1 MENTLSR
8 TKCPVCRGI
17 SVQLGLKYADKAGTK
32 KFAYQPKRKWGIHL
46 FTVILSAKDALA
58 QKYPAMTALY

>member
-1 MENTLSR
+1 LDEIYR
-8 TKCPVCRGI
+8 QFAEEK
-17 SVQLGLKYADKAGTK
+17 LGQKSL
-32 KFAYQPKRKWGIHL
+32 WGIHL

>member
-1 MENTLSR
+1 M
-8 TKCPVCRGI
+8 
-17 SVQLGLKYADKAGTK
+17 AG
-32 KFAYQPKRKWGIHL
+32 YDMWGIHL

>member
-1 MENTLSR
+1 MS
-8 TKCPVCRGI
+8 
-17 SVQLGLKYADKAGTK
+17 K
-32 KFAYQPKRKWGIHL
+32 KIMWGIHL